1 MPQQRLTG
9 LFALRARIDWRVVL
23 FITVF
28 FLLFFGRVILAGRHF
43 VGGDS
48 LIYSYPLRYV
58 AWDMIR
64 HGQAPLWTP
73 LLLSGYPLLSM
84 AQLAIGYPLT
94 WFYLF
99 LPGYVAEEIYVYAP
113 FLLSPLFAYAYL
125 RGVGCSRMAGL
136 LGGLSFGYG
145 GMMAGGLS
153 HNGMFTNAVMWLPLF
168 LLAIERVR
176 RWPFGRSLA
185 LAGLVYGMAVLTGL
199 GQGFLYSGIIALAY
213 AFCLSLTPGE
223 KGPDGL
229 RPRLVSLARWQPVLV
244 SIGGILCGAGL
255 AAFQILE
262 TMRAQRRSIRSTLN
276 YDTFSTG
283 SFTAKQ
289 IWKSFAL
296 PLYNFNY
303 ETTAYVPGLAGVCVL
318 AALVWL
324 VRHPRT
330 QWRMWFW
337 LGLAMAGFLLIQGDG
352 TPLYRVIYHLPLVNL
367 FRIPWR
373 HAFELTLGLSMLAA
387 FGWDAVRAW
396 YSTARVSK
404 RKHGV
409 EPTDQPVNQ
418 PLADARGTVPAAR
431 ANTADWLGF
440 SLLTLVSVFACWAM
454 ITGFPPA
461 KQGDPWHFTETQWAA
476 IKAPLLLAWCA
487 LVWWGW
493 TRMSARAG
501 RVLLLAVIFSACF
514 WEQQVLMAH
523 WCFPFLP
530 KSDYFTTP
538 APSTK
543 FMQQYEPTE
552 NRVFTSTST
561 YFNLKLPLAE
571 PHNISMI
578 RGLHNA
584 AGYEPLLP
592 KRYADAFGSGLL
604 FNTPTINAPLDPQ
617 ILQPNWQV
625 LDLLNVRLVADYS
638 SYNTTFAERA
648 GVLFPVNDSQIV
660 LRPGNTITLTG
671 SNFKAEGLTIVTTLA
686 DAGDIPQG
694 ETVAQLTAYTKDGRQ
709 FAFELKAGVDTAE
722 WAHDRPDVKP
732 LIKHGLAP
740 IFEQQV
746 GDAKSTFQ
754 AYHYWTNLKF
764 AEPAEIDHLVLES
777 KTSRAEMVVWRTGLY
792 SLQPKQ
798 LVSVFARLPEHW
810 RKVYDQDQVQIF
822 ENSHALPRLWLTPK
836 AEAVSAEEALRRIRG
851 QSDQPFDPQQK
862 ALLEAVPAG
871 LPPNLRAQSLNRLG
885 PNDSAR
891 FVRYQPNHL
900 EIETDT
906 TNPAVLVVSEA
917 YYPGWAATLDGQAT
931 AIHAANY
938 LLRGILVPP
947 GKHRVELWYKAPAAR
962 SGLLITLATAIGL
975 FRLFWK
981 TRSKEM
987 VYE

>member
-1 MPQQRLTG
+1 MPQRWLTG
-9 LFALRARIDWRVVL
+9 LAALRTRVDWRVVL
-23 FITVF
+23 FITAF
-28 FLLFFGRVILAGRHF
+28 FLVFFGRVIFAGRHF

-48 LIYSYPLRYV
+48 LTYSYPLRYV

-64 HGQAPLWTP
+64 HGQLPLWTP

-94 WFYLF
+94 WFYLL

-176 RWPFGRSLA
+176 QWPFGRA
-185 LAGLVYGMAVLTGL
+185 LAIAGVVYGMAVLTGL

-213 AFCLSLTPGE
+213 AFCVSLTPAE
-223 KGPDGL
+223 KRADGL
-229 RPRLVSLARWQPVLV
+229 RPGVLSLTRWQPLLV
-244 SIGGILCGAGL
+244 ALGGIVCGAGL

-262 TMRAQRRSIRSTLN
+262 TMRAQRRSIRSALS
-276 YDTFSTG
+276 YEVFSGG

-303 ETTAYVPGLAGVCVL
+303 ETTTYVPGLAGVCVL
-318 AALVWL
+318 AALIWL
-324 VRHPRT
+324 VRHPRR
-330 QWRMWFW
+330 QWRVWFW
-337 LGLAMAGFLLIQGDG
+337 LGVALAGFLLIQGDG
-352 TPLYRVIYHLPLVNL
+352 TSLYRVIYRLPLVNL

-373 HAFELTLGLSMLAA
+373 HAFELTLGLSMLGA
-387 FGWDAVRAW
+387 FGWDA
-396 YSTARVSK
+396 ARV
-404 RKHGV
+404 
-409 EPTDQPVNQ
+409 
-418 PLADARGTVPAAR
+418 TVGQTLVCPEAQDR
-431 ANTADWLGF
+431 LKSVLRNPDWLGYSF
-440 SLLTLVSVFACWAM
+440 LVIVSAFALWAM
-454 ITGFPPA
+454 ATGFPPA
-461 KQGDPWHFTETQWAA
+461 KQGDPWHFTEAQWAA
-476 IKAPLLLAWCA
+476 IKAPLLLLWCA

-493 TRMSARAG
+493 TRMSLRNG

-514 WEQQVLMAH
+514 WEQQVLMSH

-617 ILQPNWQV
+617 ILQPSWQV

-638 SYNTTFAERA
+638 SFNTTFIERED
-648 GVLFPVNDSQIV
+648 VLFPVSDSQII
-660 LRPGNTITLTG
+660 LRPGNTITLSG
-671 SNFKAEGLTIVTTLA
+671 SNFKAAGLTIVTTLA
-686 DAGDIPQG
+686 NAGDIPQG
-694 ETVAQLTAYTKDGRQ
+694 ETVAHLTAHTNDGRQ
-709 FAFELKAGVDTAE
+709 INYELKAGVDTAE
-722 WAHDRPDVKP
+722 WAHERADVKP
-732 LIKHGLAP
+732 HIKHGLAKV
-740 IFEQQV
+740 FDQQV
-746 GDAKSTFQ
+746 SDGANSFP
-754 AYHYWTNLKF
+754 AYHYWTNVKF
-764 AEPAEIDHLVLES
+764 DPPAEIDHLVLQS
-777 KTSRAEMVVWRTGLY
+777 KTPRAELVVWRTGLY
-792 SLQPKQ
+792 SLQPRQ
-798 LVSVFARLPEHW
+798 LVAVFARLPEHW
-810 RKVYDQDQVQIF
+810 RKVYDQEQVQIF
-822 ENSHALPRLWLTPK
+822 ENARALPRLWLTPQ
-836 AEAVSAEEALRRIRG
+836 AEAVSPEEALKRIRG
-851 QSDQPFDPQQK
+851 ESTQPFDPRRTT
-862 ALLEAVPAG
+862 LLETVPVGTPAE
-871 LPPNLRAQSLNRLG
+871 LRAPSDNQLG
-885 PNDSAR
+885 ANDSAR
-891 FVRYQPNHL
+891 FISYEPNHL
-900 EIETDT
+900 QIETNT
-906 TNPAVLVVSEA
+906 ERPAVLVVSEA
-917 YYPGWAATLDGQAT
+917 YYPGWAATIDGQET
-931 AIHAANY
+931 ALYAANY
-938 LLRGILVPP
+938 LLRGILLPA
-947 GKHRVELWYKAPAAR
+947 GKHRVELWYRAPAAR
-962 SGLLITLATAIGL
+962 SGAVISFATAALLLG
-975 FRLFWK
+975 LFWK
-981 TRSKEM
+981 SKRKEQSID
-987 VYE
+987 